1 MPFMLL
7 FGDRMAGLATVCA
20 SILCLVPAQRVSA
33 DPPELALAL
42 EGGVAWSHS
51 SHTYQFFDPEDGPN
65 DAGSVSVL
73 GPAGAL
79 HFELSWKAASILR
92 VGGFARLAF
101 AGAPENPFS
110 ESLGVQGTI
119 GLGVTLRLEPE
130 ERTDGPYGGL
140 WVGFGGVVPHGA
152 GFVGGVDAGYR
163 WLLGERWSIGLGGS
177 VSTQWSFFG
186 ESGDHG
192 RYEYT
197 QGAVWPAVHLRVAHL

>member
-1 MPFMLL
+1 MLH

-65 DAGSVSVL
+65 DAG
-73 GPAGAL
+73 
-79 HFELSWKAASILR
+79 I
-92 VGGFARLAF
+92 
-101 AGAPENPFS
+101 
-110 ESLGVQGTI
+110 
-119 GLGVTLRLEPE
+119 
-130 ERTDGPYGGL
+130 
-140 WVGFGGVVPHGA
+140 
-152 GFVGGVDAGYR
+152 DAGYR